1 MATLSWKKMKLPLFA
16 HPHRIW
22 WWPCGHNTERYEGT
36 WMRFHLRCWREKRAR
51 RERWQH
57 FAAASV
63 NRMDLMGRNVDYPGR
78 TLIPISPR
86 SGVSI
91 SLFRLLREIS
101 HGAERKTF
109 PIRPPSPPP
118 HTDSYY
124 YVPRRYQTSTTLF
137 TSFYFQFRCIQLEII
152 SSATRSCASLAIFP
166 LFSFILGASSTQRNW
181 KETESLSP

>member
-1 MATLSWKKMKLPLFA
+1 MATLSRKNMKLPLSRTHIEYGDGRA
-16 HPHRIW
+16 GITPKVW
-22 WWPCGHNTERYEGT
+22 GHVNE
-36 WMRFHLRCWREKRAR
+36 FPSPVLKREKNLGRD
-51 RERWQH
+51 ERWQH

-118 HTDSYY
+118 HRSSSERT
-124 YVPRRYQTSTTLF
+124 VIKPAQLF
-137 TSFYFQFRCIQLEII
+137 L
-152 SSATRSCASLAIFP
+152 P
-166 LFSFILGASSTQRNW
+166 LFIFNSDAFDL
-181 KETESLSP
+181 K